1 MATTPQNHQDQ
12 KDYHGQLLVVT
23 MRRPQRC
30 WVGRQDQQWDG
41 GQLLIVA
48 TKKPW
53 QWIRPQYNKNHKGD
67 DD

>member
-1 MATTPQNHQDQ
+1 
-12 KDYHGQLLVVT
+12 